1 MDEAYNKLK
10 KLCTGRHDFSRDLMK
25 EIREFQDDCKLP
37 KFRRMD
43 FSNNKMCA
51 DFHLVILVS
60 KFSLGFKLLN
70 HV

>member
-43 FSNNKMCA
+43 FSNNKMY
-51 DFHLVILVS
+51 
-60 KFSLGFKLLN
+60 KQ
-70 HV
+70 